1 MVFLKNYIT
10 NLITCVKYPSF
21 IKSSYFKPS
30 ELFRFA
36 LFGCWGTIWEGND
49 LLILRIQSFLKIK
62 E

>member
-1 MVFLKNYIT
+1 MLNIQVLLKA
-10 NLITCVKYPSF
+10 LI
-21 IKSSYFKPS
+21 FKPS

-36 LFGCWGTIWEGND
+36 LFGYWGTIWEGND